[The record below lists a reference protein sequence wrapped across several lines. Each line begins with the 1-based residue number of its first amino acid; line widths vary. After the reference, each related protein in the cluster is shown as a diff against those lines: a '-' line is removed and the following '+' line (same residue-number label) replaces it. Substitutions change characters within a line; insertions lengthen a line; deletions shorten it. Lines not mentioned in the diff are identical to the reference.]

1 MTHNL
6 RQYWRCSK
14 YQAMNHIKCPSRIS
28 WLRTFSLIV
37 SRIVVVL
44 LLAGISKSLPR
55 GTIRTLASIGAWIV
69 FSILMG
75 AGSHFIYVLKKE
87 TKFWKIQNKS
97 VVEAI
102 DALKISFLSDLIAIG
117 LGLGLFL
124 ILGATLKL
132 NEKDAEILSGLIVL
146 VILPIW
152 FFLMPLLYEK
162 ALVKRKSKTQPKVK
176 PKTKFNK
183 K

>member
-1 MTHNL
+1 
-6 RQYWRCSK
+6 
-14 YQAMNHIKCPSRIS
+14 MNFCKSFRIA
-28 WLRTFSLIV
+28 
-37 SRIVVVL
+37 IVVVL
-44 LLAGISKSLPR
+44 LLDGVSKSLPK
-55 GTIRTLASIGAWIV
+55 GTIRTLASVGAWIG

-97 VVEAI
+97 VVEVV
-102 DALKISFLSDLIAIG
+102 DALKVSFLSDLIAIG
-117 LGLGLFL
+117 LGLFLFFT
-124 ILGATLKL
+124 LGAALKL
-132 NEKDAEILSGLIVL
+132 NEKDAETFSGIIVL

-162 ALVKRKSKTQPKVK
+162 ALLKRKLKTKPKVGL
-176 PKTKFNK
+176 KTKFNK